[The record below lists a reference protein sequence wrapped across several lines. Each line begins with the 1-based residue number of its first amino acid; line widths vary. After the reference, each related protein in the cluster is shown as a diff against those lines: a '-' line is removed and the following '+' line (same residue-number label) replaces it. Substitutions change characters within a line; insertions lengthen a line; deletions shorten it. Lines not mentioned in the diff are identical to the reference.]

1 MPKETFFNLPDEKRK
16 RIESIAID
24 EFASDG
30 YDQTTISAIV
40 KKADIAKGSFY
51 QYFDNKKDLFKHI
64 MDIIGQEKLAFMSPI
79 LKNPEAHEF
88 LTLIR
93 EVYLSA
99 IRFGAN
105 RPKLLFI
112 ASELNNNK
120 SHPVYKEFVEEG
132 KKQSIDI
139 FSHLI
144 KLAIK
149 REELR
154 KDIDVHFLAFMIS
167 TMGFNLN
174 EYYFEYINDENLDYE
189 DYSQKIIDLVDKQIE
204 ILEKGIAK

>member
-1 MPKETFFNLPDEKRK
+1 MPKDTFFNLPDEKRK

-24 EFASDG
+24 AFASNG

-64 MDIIGQEKLAFMSPI
+64 MDIIAKEKMAFMSPV

-88 LTLIR
+88 LTLIK

-99 IRFGAN
+99 VRFGAS

-120 SHPVYKEFVEEG
+120 SHPVYKAFVEEG
-132 KKQSIDI
+132 KKQSIEI
-139 FSHLI
+139 FSNLI
-144 KLAIK
+144 ELAIN
-149 REELR
+149 RGELR
-154 KDIDVHFLAFMIS
+154 KDIDVHFLAFTIS
-167 TMGFNLN
+167 AMGFNLN

-204 ILEKGIAK
+204 MLEKGIAK